1 MNTESLNCV
10 EPKDNPTSTCTCHKK
25 FLLFTNPWL
34 SNCFNIM
41 SREDKENLIRLEQEQ
56 LTGSAQH
63 EAEIAVKKEDYAQ
76 RSKTLMKQ
84 LILIKQIKIKSTMVG
99 NTQ

>member
-41 SREDKENLIRLEQEQ
+41 SREDKEEQEK
-56 LTGSAQH
+56 LTGSALH
-63 EAEIAVKKEDYAQ
+63 EAEIAVKKKDYAQ

>member
-1 MNTESLNCV
+1 
-10 EPKDNPTSTCTCHKK
+10 
-25 FLLFTNPWL
+25 
-34 SNCFNIM
+34 M

-63 EAEIAVKKEDYAQ
+63 EAEIAVKKKDYAQ

-84 LILIKQIKIKSTMVG
+84 LILIKQIKIKILWWVIHNERKPKP
-99 NTQ
+99 NTENQVNSQINGQTINEPCEIANCFNYYFAKR